1 VVDASTP
8 SRPAGFALRAA
19 NGMHAV
25 PGKDV
30 LDVVGR
36 TQRGEGSGR
45 REMGW
50 RTLLQ
55 HRLSQ
60 WLSMASVVSVV
71 WAETH
76 MLLGGMR

>member
-1 VVDASTP
+1 M
-8 SRPAGFALRAA
+8 LRHPRDPLGSPCGLLTACMQYR
-19 NGMHAV
+19 GR
-25 PGKDV
+25 KDV